1 MRHKMTCSFFRHW
14 PSLRLTQTELIIR
27 NSAVRN
33 EITRTWNWDSLPSCH
48 NEADELSSVT
58 AHGQSLHQ
66 KVLISRKRRRC
77 YKPLTE
83 SGKCWLC
90 KTCGTAS
97 FPTTFSD
104 LQGHSPKPFCY
115 AIFFV
120 YNNGTCSSWQN
131 FGRHMARRAG
141 RLQWLSFLYCWLPNA
156 AKSYTLLC
164 KHSGTVVGLKIS
176 TRRSTVII
184 WRQRQSHQLQTQILR
199 LRDNDLAYVLLHSG
213 QEIKPESARKA
224 PCGRRRRPVFTCKVL
239 SSFTTRATRSKY
251 LLPAHT
257 GITLRAR
264 RATGAFENVIRS
276 SSGSSDTADDAK
288 KIRTIWNSAS
298 KAPHH

>member
-1 MRHKMTCSFFRHW
+1 M
-14 PSLRLTQTELIIR
+14 LRNR
-27 NSAVRN
+27 
-33 EITRTWNWDSLPSCH
+33 
-48 NEADELSSVT
+48 
-58 AHGQSLHQ
+58 
-66 KVLISRKRRRC
+66 
-77 YKPLTE
+77 
-83 SGKCWLC
+83 
-90 KTCGTAS
+90 
-97 FPTTFSD
+97 
-104 LQGHSPKPFCY
+104 
-115 AIFFV
+115 
-120 YNNGTCSSWQN
+120 
-131 FGRHMARRAG
+131 
-141 RLQWLSFLYCWLPNA
+141 
-156 AKSYTLLC
+156 TLLC

-213 QEIKPESARKA
+213 QEIKPESTRKA

-264 RATGAFENVIRS
+264 RASGAFENVIRS

-288 KIRTIWNSAS
+288 KSEQFEIQLVKHRIIKYIGWSDATIRSPFCWYNTI
-298 KAPHH
+298 

>member
-1 MRHKMTCSFFRHW
+1 M
-14 PSLRLTQTELIIR
+14 LRNR
-27 NSAVRN
+27 
-33 EITRTWNWDSLPSCH
+33 
-48 NEADELSSVT
+48 
-58 AHGQSLHQ
+58 
-66 KVLISRKRRRC
+66 
-77 YKPLTE
+77 
-83 SGKCWLC
+83 
-90 KTCGTAS
+90 
-97 FPTTFSD
+97 
-104 LQGHSPKPFCY
+104 
-115 AIFFV
+115 
-120 YNNGTCSSWQN
+120 
-131 FGRHMARRAG
+131 
-141 RLQWLSFLYCWLPNA
+141 
-156 AKSYTLLC
+156 TLLC

-213 QEIKPESARKA
+213 QEIKPESTRKA

-264 RATGAFENVIRS
+264 RASGAFENVIRS

>member
-33 EITRTWNWDSLPSCH
+33 EITWTWNWDSLPSCH
-48 NEADELSSVT
+48 NEADEISSVT

-83 SGKCWLC
+83 SGKCCLC
-90 KTCGTAS
+90 KTCGTVS

-120 YNNGTCSSWQN
+120 YNNGT
-131 FGRHMARRAG
+131 AV
-141 RLQWLSFLYCWLPNA
+141 LL
-156 AKSYTLLC
+156 AKFWPTYGASRWPSAMTKLLVLLIAKC
-164 KHSGTVVGLKIS
+164 CEIVRYYAS
-176 TRRSTVII
+176 TRGL
-184 WRQRQSHQLQTQILR
+184 W
-199 LRDNDLAYVLLHSG
+199 SG
-213 QEIKPESARKA
+213 
-224 PCGRRRRPVFTCKVL
+224 
-239 SSFTTRATRSKY
+239 
-251 LLPAHT
+251 
-257 GITLRAR
+257 
-264 RATGAFENVIRS
+264 
-276 SSGSSDTADDAK
+276 
-288 KIRTIWNSAS
+288 
-298 KAPHH
+298 